1 MTSKDEKT
9 FGDVVA
15 TERKTRKWSLRE
27 LADRVPSEKG
37 TAISPQYLNDIEH
50 NRRIP
55 AEAVI
60 EGLAKALGLPEDY
73 LFHLAGKLPPDLA
86 ARNASPAVIEAAYKA
101 FRKNLK

>member
-1 MTSKDEKT
+1 MRSEDART

-15 TERKTRKWSLRE
+15 AQRKDKGWSLRE
-27 LADRVPSEKG
+27 LADRILGDKG
-37 TAISPQYLNDIEH
+37 TPISPQYLNDIEH

-55 AEAVI
+55 AELVI
-60 EGLAKALGLPEDY
+60 EGLAKALGLTNDD

-101 FRKNLK
+101 FRKSLK